1 MASDDSKTLA
11 QNASPATPGT
21 GDTAHAL
28 TRVMALHAVAYC
40 ERLFY
45 LEEVEEIRI
54 ADERVLAGR
63 ILHETLPDDQ
73 PLTSYVLESERL
85 GIRGKFDALKRQD
98 GRFVVVEHK
107 RGRSCKGADGNHDAW
122 DSDRVQVVAYVLLL
136 AEHLNLAPEEIGA
149 QVRYHANHRT
159 VDVAIDEATQVE
171 FDRWMSRTHELRRGH
186 QRPPPTTAANR
197 CLSCSLAPV
206 CLPEEERLARDPS
219 WDTVRLFPANTD
231 RLILHV
237 LENGDR
243 LSRGGER
250 LTVWSKAGTK
260 IADHPVEQIAQVVIH
275 GAAQVTTQALALCMA
290 RDVQVHYL
298 SRGGRYLGATTA
310 GAGGVQR
317 RIRQYEALSQPALRL
332 GLARRLVATKVRDQ
346 VRHLLRV
353 ARQEHRRSPAIDA
366 AIVTIRS
373 CIARCDRANESGEL
387 MGIEGEAGAAYWSAF
402 PDLLLPE
409 VDVMWR
415 PKGRS
420 RRPPRDACNALL
432 SFLYSLL
439 YRDVVASILAVG
451 LEPSLGFHH
460 RARSQAYPLAEDVME
475 LFRVPLVDLPV
486 IASLNRRQWTSEHV
500 QDLGPGGWLLTE
512 PGRRQAISIYEE
524 RKAETWKHPVTGYS
538 LSYARLIELEVRL
551 LEKEYTGQPGLFA
564 KRNLR

>member
-1 MASDDSKTLA
+1 MLA
-11 QNASPATPGT
+11 DGKPPATAGT
-21 GDTAHAL
+21 SETPHAL
-28 TRVMALHAVAYC
+28 TRIMALHAVAYC

-107 RGRSCKGADGNHDAW
+107 RGRSCKAADGNHDAW
-122 DSDRVQVVAYVLLL
+122 ESDRVQVVAYVLLL
-136 AEHLNLAPEEIGA
+136 AEHLGLAPEEIGA

-159 VDVAIDEATQVE
+159 VEVTVDETAQVE
-171 FDRWMSRTHELRRGH
+171 FDRWMTLAQALRHGH

-206 CLPEEERLARDPS
+206 CLPEEERLARDPA
-219 WDTVRLFPANTD
+219 WDTVRLFPADSD
-231 RLILHV
+231 RLVVHV

-243 LSRGGER
+243 LSRSGER
-250 LTVWSKAGTK
+250 LTVWSKAATK
-260 IADHPVEQIAQVVIH
+260 LADHPVERVAQVVIH

-290 RDVQVHYL
+290 KDVQVHFL

-310 GAGGVQR
+310 GPGGVQR
-317 RIRQYEALSQPALRL
+317 RLRQYEALSQPALRL

-353 ARQEHRRSPAIDA
+353 ARQEHRRSPLIDA
-366 AIVTIRS
+366 AITTIRS
-373 CIARCDRANESGEL
+373 CLGRAERAGESDEL

-409 VDVMWR
+409 VEILWR

-420 RRPPRDACNALL
+420 RRPPKDACNALL

-439 YRDVVASILAVG
+439 YRDVVAAILVVG

-486 IASLNRRQWTSEHV
+486 VASLNRRQWTVEHV
-500 QDLGPGGWLLTE
+500 QDCGPGGWLLTE
-512 PGRRQAISIYEE
+512 PGRRQAIRIYEE

-551 LEKEYTGQPGLFA
+551 LEKEYTGRPGLFA

>member
-1 MASDDSKTLA
+1 
-11 QNASPATPGT
+11 
-21 GDTAHAL
+21 
-28 TRVMALHAVAYC
+28 MALHAVAYC

-63 ILHETLPDDQ
+63 IMHETLPDDQ

-85 GIRGKFDALKRQD
+85 GIRGKFDALRRLD
-98 GRFVVVEHK
+98 GRYVVVEHK
-107 RGRSCKGADGNHDAW
+107 RGRSCKGADGIHDAW

-136 AEHLNLAPEEIGA
+136 AEHLGLAAEDLGA

-159 VDVAIDEATQVE
+159 VEVVIDEAAQVE
-171 FDRWMSRTHELRRGH
+171 FDRWMSRTQDLRRGH
-186 QRPPPTTAANR
+186 QRPPPTSAANR

-219 WDTVRLFPANTD
+219 WDTVRLFPANID

-237 LENGDR
+237 VENGDR

-260 IADHPVEQIAQVVIH
+260 IADHPVEQISQVVIH
-275 GAAQVTTQALALCMA
+275 GAAQVTTQALSLCMA
-290 RDVQVHYL
+290 KDVQVHYV

-310 GAGGVQR
+310 GPGGVQR
-317 RIRQYEALSQPALRL
+317 RLRQYEALSQPELRL

-353 ARQEHRRSPAIDA
+353 ARQDHRRSSTIDGAITA
-366 AIVTIRS
+366 IRS
-373 CIARCDRANESGEL
+373 SLVRVERSSSSDEL
-387 MGIEGEAGAAYWSAF
+387 MGIEGEAAAAYWSAF

-409 VDVMWR
+409 VAASWR
-415 PKGRS
+415 PQGRT

-439 YRDVVASILAVG
+439 YRDVVAAILAVG

-460 RARSQAYPLAEDVME
+460 RARSQAYPLGEDVME

-486 IASLNRRQWTSEHV
+486 VASLNRRQWTEEHV
-500 QDLGPGGWLLTE
+500 QNCGPGGWLLTE
-512 PGRRQAISIYEE
+512 PGRRQGIGIYEN

-551 LEKEYTGQPGLFA
+551 LEKEYSGQPGLFA